1 MATVVPHKNKDG
13 KIVSYQIQVY
23 RGRDSSGKKLKPY
36 TTSWKVPDTY
46 KTQKAIEKALAKVIG
61 EFETAC
67 KRGEVSSDKRTFSE
81 YARYY
86 ITLKQRDSKRK
97 AIEFY
102 NNLLPVIDEE
112 IGYIKIA
119 TLTTEHLNRFYL
131 KLEKSDI
138 RRDKK
143 ACGTSHLL
151 SEKKRRN
158 LTNKDIQEMSGLS
171 KNTVAT
177 ALQCKNIAITS
188 AEKIATALDMRLGDI
203 FEIVTPGDGKG
214 FSSKTIHHYHTFIHS
229 VLKQAKREKVVRE
242 NVAEDALPPSVK
254 KKEADFFEIEEIVD
268 IRKALDNEPLKYR
281 IMVYLLVDSGIR
293 RGELFGIRWS
303 SVNFNTNE
311 INIENNV
318 QYGSGIGLY
327 NDTTKTDESRTISIS
342 PEIMERLKQYKRYQN
357 KQKLLLGGSEYNKE
371 GYLFIQDNGNV
382 MHPSSLNKWLTR
394 FETRHNLP
402 HIYPHKFRHSQ
413 ASILYASKVDI
424 VTISNRLGH
433 KQVSTTQDIY
443 AHMMKNSD
451 RKASNAIA
459 EALYRNA

>member
-1 MATVVPHKNKDG
+1 MATTIPHTNKDG

-36 TTSWKVPDTY
+36 TMSWKVPETY
-46 KTQKAIEKALAKVIG
+46 KTQKAIEKALAKVVG
-61 EFETAC
+61 EFETSC
-67 KRGEVSSDKRTFSE
+67 KRGEVSADTRTFSE

-86 ITLKQRDSKRK
+86 IELKKRDSKHK

-102 NNLLPVIDEE
+102 NNLLPIIDQE
-112 IGYIKIA
+112 IGYFKIA
-119 TLTTEHLNRFYL
+119 SITAEHLNRFYL
-131 KLEKSDI
+131 KLENEEI
-138 RRDKK
+138 RRDQK
-143 ACGTSHLL
+143 ARGKDKLIN
-151 SEKKRRN
+151 EKKKRK
-158 LTNKDIQEMSGLS
+158 LTNLEIQKLSGLS

-177 ALQCKNIAITS
+177 ALQCKNVALTS
-188 AEKIATALDMRLGDI
+188 AEMIAKAFDMKLTDL
-203 FEIVTPGDGKG
+203 FDIVTPGNGKG
-214 FSSKTIHHYHTFIHS
+214 LSNKTILHYHKFIHA

-242 NVAEDALPPSVK
+242 NVSEDALPPSVK
-254 KKEADFFEIEEIVD
+254 KKKADFFEIDEIIS
-268 IRKALDNEPLKYR
+268 IREALENEPLKYR

-303 SVNFNTNE
+303 SVDFKNNE

-318 QYGSGIGLY
+318 QYSGDIGLY
-327 NDTTKTDESRTISIS
+327 NDTPKTDETRVISIS
-342 PEIMERLKQYKRYQN
+342 PEIMEKLKQYKRYQN
-357 KQKLLLGGSEYNKE
+357 KLKLQLGGSEYNKE

-382 MHPSSLNKWLTR
+382 MHPSSLNKWLSR
-394 FETRHNLP
+394 FESRHNLP

-413 ASILYASKVDI
+413 ASILYASNVDI

-451 RKASNAIA
+451 RKASETIA
-459 EALYRNA
+459 EVLYRQA